1 MSNNYIEK
9 IFGMNE
15 IQFINTCDKFPDLKE
30 RELIFMIY
38 NEIYNRIG
46 LHHLH
51 PGPNEHKQSG
61 HDCHQAIATI

>member
-1 MSNNYIEK
+1 MNNYIEK
-9 IFGMNE
+9 IFGMSE
-15 IQFINTCDKFPDLKE
+15 IQFIDTCDRFPDLKE

-46 LHHLH
+46 IQHQH
-51 PGPNEHKQSG
+51 PGPNEKSG